1 MKIVYYVVHHLVHRK
16 LRSIFYHFVVFFN
29 CIDSTTQN
37 GIYYPIVPCHYAL
50 PPTIP
55 ARKGVSMKNY
65 LFLSNDYFDLTIY
78 QYGYEQCCP
87 YHAFGPG
94 MRSHYL
100 IHCILSGNGTY
111 RTSFEGNDASYSLHG
126 GQAFLI
132 EPNRLVHYDAHKDT
146 PWEYMWIEFDG
157 MKAREYVN
165 QAGLSQSS
173 PIYRPSS
180 QEGQQECFH
189 YLKHLIDH
197 PELLPCEVIGYTNL
211 FFGSLIRSSATAKK
225 TVKNRIQDFYI
236 QSTVDFI
243 EEHYMEEISVEDIA
257 KNLGLNRSYFSKL
270 FKKITKK
277 SPQDFLIQ
285 YRINK
290 ACELLRSTR
299 LPILQIAH
307 LVGYYNQ
314 FHFTRAFKKLMDMP
328 PQEWRK
334 QNRNSSGGI

>member
-1 MKIVYYVVHHLVHRK
+1 
-16 LRSIFYHFVVFFN
+16 
-29 CIDSTTQN
+29 
-37 GIYYPIVPCHYAL
+37 
-50 PPTIP
+50 
-55 ARKGVSMKNY
+55 MKNY